1 MCSQQTAGET
11 PAKQQRRLVG
21 GPALF
26 PTKRTAAEEHVDPPG
41 RGSAGRPALGVRAS
55 QPVLHPSAAAG
66 TRPRRGALR
75 SVLLL
80 LLLFMTM
87 TVSLLFL
94 LCRLFLFFFAF
105 SYFVFRSFS
114 SSSSRCFCS
123 PFSEQ
128 SQASHVRFSSSVVKG
143 KEHRRDCLYYNCV
156 LNGIHELKREWTS

>member
-80 LLLFMTM
+80 LLPPLYDHDSLTPFPPLPFIPFLLRL
-87 TVSLLFL
+87 LLF
-94 LCRLFLFFFAF
+94 CFPFLFFFVF
-105 SYFVFRSFS
+105 SMLLFSFFLAKSSESCPLFFKCSQGEGTPPRLFVLTIA
-114 SSSSRCFCS
+114 C
-123 PFSEQ
+123 
-128 SQASHVRFSSSVVKG
+128 
-143 KEHRRDCLYYNCV
+143 
-156 LNGIHELKREWTS
+156 